1 MTTTTKPSTTGRD
14 FSLAEFFIGLAFA
27 AQLAAATLGIAGL
40 AGLALVPAVTL
51 TAAAM
56 TAGVVAF
63 VRFLGRK

>member
-1 MTTTTKPSTTGRD
+1 MTATKPSTTGRD

-27 AQLAAATLGIAGL
+27 AQLAAAMLGIANL
-40 AGLALVPAVTL
+40 AGLAPAPAVIL
-51 TAAAM
+51 TAADM